1 VNLCGNHY
9 CFSFSIYYFL
19 TLYYHSILNEGGEL
33 AASTCVKE
41 STSCLC
47 DGTDMSDFVNQNAVG
62 YINNLSENDLDQFID
77 SSYERYE
84 ATLKESTQNNGDA
97 ALVMND
103 IAKLE
108 QDGLKQDGMMN
119 AQGAFDASTKNLK
132 FNLVLE
138 EQVDEEEGDEDEGD
152 EDEGDED
159 EGDEDEGDEDEGD
172 EEVAG
177 KDGSDESSEK
187 EDKADAGKDDDKKDT
202 KGEGSADDESKD
214 TEKKPVD
221 KALER
226 AQDPFCQTFL
236 SRCND
241 DCSAS
246 QAE

>member
-1 VNLCGNHY
+1 M
-9 CFSFSIYYFL
+9 
-19 TLYYHSILNEGGEL
+19 NEGGEL

-41 STSCLC
+41 STTCLC
-47 DGTDMSDFVNQNAVG
+47 DGADMSDFVNQNAVE

-77 SSYERYE
+77 SSYERFE
-84 ATLKESTQNNGDA
+84 AMIKESTQNNGFA
-97 ALVMND
+97 APVVND

-119 AQGAFDASTKNLK
+119 AQGVFDASTKNLK

-138 EQVDEEEGDEDEGD
+138 EQEDEEEGDEEEGDEDEGD

-159 EGDEDEGDEDEGD
+159 EGDEDEGN
-172 EEVAG
+172 EEAG
-177 KDGSDESSEK
+177 KDDSDENGEK
-187 EDKADAGKDDDKKDT
+187 KDKADADKDDDKKDA
-202 KGEGSADDESKD
+202 KGKSGADDKSKD
-214 TEKKPVD
+214 TDKKPDEKKPTD
-221 KALER
+221 KPLER

-241 DCSAS
+241 DCSAA

>member
-1 VNLCGNHY
+1 
-9 CFSFSIYYFL
+9 
-19 TLYYHSILNEGGEL
+19 
-33 AASTCVKE
+33 
-41 STSCLC
+41 
-47 DGTDMSDFVNQNAVG
+47 MSEFVNQNAVG

-84 ATLKESTQNNGDA
+84 AMLKESTQNNGA
-97 ALVMND
+97 AASVVND

-108 QDGLKQDGMMN
+108 QDGLKLDGMMN

-138 EQVDEEEGDEDEGD
+138 EQDDEEGDEDEGDEEEGDEDEGD

-159 EGDEDEGDEDEGD
+159 EGDEEEGDEDEGD
-172 EEVAG
+172 EEAG
-177 KDGSDESSEK
+177 KDDSNKNDKK
-187 EDKADAGKDDDKKDT
+187 EDKADADKDDDKKDA
-202 KGEGSADDESKD
+202 KGKGGADDKSKD
-214 TEKKPVD
+214 TEKKPAE